1 MRGGARKGAGRKK
14 DPSKQI
20 RVKETTLKKLDKSE
34 GKTWNEKIEKLL
46 KHIRPEPKGRQL

>member
-1 MRGGARKGAGRKK
+1 MRGGARKGSGRKK

-34 GKTWNEKIEKLL
+34 GKTYNDKIENIL
-46 KHIRPEPKGRQL
+46 READ